1 MYFNNVAPCPF
12 PCRGCYKNILRSDH
26 FCLLEL
32 HVEWNCS
39 VLGGRG
45 LVCPIWATKKK
56 NDCLKTSL
64 DKMLVILF
72 WLDELLKVAQQRY
85 SNSTVTV
92 KSSKPS

>member
-1 MYFNNVAPCPF
+1 MWNGIVVFWGGVVLF
-12 PCRGCYKNILRSDH
+12 VRS
-26 FCLLEL
+26 
-32 HVEWNCS
+32 
-39 VLGGRG
+39 G
-45 LVCPIWATKKK
+45 PQKKK